1 MAALAGAAA
10 LVAAYAVT
18 PAFTLEMDRPMTGI
32 LTGFYDTERAGQ
44 ETFAWTRRQAAMQL
58 PGLDRRGGWTCTV
71 RLRGG
76 RAADIALPEAVFAVD
91 GIVAVRHQTTNE
103 PADVRVPLAPRSGT
117 GAVITLTTATFVPG
131 GGDTRELGVYVDRW
145 ACAPDEGFVPLPPV
159 PAITTAAIA
168 AGAFGAVIGLMGAP
182 ALVAGAGVAAVAGL
196 QTMPLVHDL
205 GPFSAFAVPIEW
217 VAVGLALVMWAALL
231 VSRRA
236 LGRAISGAGQIALFV
251 TCLFLYLKLVAVFHP
266 SKFIVDAVFHAHRV
280 EWVLEG
286 RYFFTQLMPSG
297 VRFPYAIGL
306 YVFTAPWTLFTSDIV
321 SLLRLVVSSAE
332 AIGGLLLY
340 RLIVRSWGDRA
351 VAATATTLYALV
363 PRVFEIVGNANMT
376 NAFGQSAALVVLVAA
391 TLWPLGRG
399 RWKNWVGLT
408 LLIAF
413 ALLCHISTFVL
424 LSAIL
429 GLLAVMYW
437 LLGRPSLRG
446 EAWAIAAAFAAA
458 AVLSV
463 VLYYG
468 HFGEAFRSTAR
479 VTDTSAATTAATPAP
494 PAPTLAAKARGAAT
508 FSVASVGWPLVFL
521 AIPGIVA
528 LKRRGWRDRLG
539 LAIATLS
546 LTFGLVTAAV
556 VVMPVGQA
564 FDRYA
569 IEFISRVT
577 LATYPALV
585 IFAALGAVWAWRAGG
600 LLRVAGAAAVAW
612 SLVIAADV
620 WMGWL
625 R

>member
-76 RAADIALPEAVFAVD
+76 RAANVALPEAVFAVD

-145 ACAPDEGFVPLPPV
+145 ACAPDQGFVPLPPV

-182 ALVAGAGVAAVAGL
+182 VLVAGAGIAAVAGL
-196 QTMPLVHDL
+196 QTIPLVHDL

-217 VAVGLALVMWAALL
+217 IAVGLALVMWAALL

-236 LGRAISGAGQIALFV
+236 LGRAISGAGQFALFV
-251 TCLFLYLKLVAVFHP
+251 TGLFLYLKLVALFHP

-321 SLLRLVVSSAE
+321 SLLRIVVSSAE

-340 RLIVRSWGDRA
+340 RLIVRSWGDRT

-479 VTDTSAATTAATPAP
+479 VTDTSAATTAATP
-494 PAPTLAAKARGAAT
+494 
-508 FSVASVGWPLVFL
+508 
-521 AIPGIVA
+521 
-528 LKRRGWRDRLG
+528 
-539 LAIATLS
+539 LS
-546 LTFGLVTAAV
+546 L
-556 VVMPVGQA
+556 
-564 FDRYA
+564 
-569 IEFISRVT
+569 IHISEPTRP
-577 LATYPALV
+577 Y
-585 IFAALGAVWAWRAGG
+585 
-600 LLRVAGAAAVAW
+600 
-612 SLVIAADV
+612 
-620 WMGWL
+620 
-625 R
+625 

>member
-1 MAALAGAAA
+1 
-10 LVAAYAVT
+10 
-18 PAFTLEMDRPMTGI
+18 
-32 LTGFYDTERAGQ
+32 
-44 ETFAWTRRQAAMQL
+44 
-58 PGLDRRGGWTCTV
+58 
-71 RLRGG
+71 
-76 RAADIALPEAVFAVD
+76 
-91 GIVAVRHQTTNE
+91 
-103 PADVRVPLAPRSGT
+103 
-117 GAVITLTTATFVPG
+117 
-131 GGDTRELGVYVDRW
+131 
-145 ACAPDEGFVPLPPV
+145 
-159 PAITTAAIA
+159 
-168 AGAFGAVIGLMGAP
+168 MGAP
-182 ALVAGAGVAAVAGL
+182 VLVAGAGIAAVAGL
-196 QTMPLVHDL
+196 QTIPLVHDL

-217 VAVGLALVMWAALL
+217 IAVGLALVMWAALL

-236 LGRAISGAGQIALFV
+236 LGRAISGAGQFALFV
-251 TCLFLYLKLVAVFHP
+251 TGLFLYLKLVALFHP